1 MHNILVV
8 DDEKD
13 IRESLRGILEDEG
26 YKVAVA
32 ESGEAC
38 LAQLKTAA
46 PKWSF
51 SIYGY
56 PAWMDWRRWN
66 RYANCSWKRCPRW

>member
-13 IRESLRGILEDEG
+13 IRESLRGILEEEG
-26 YKVAVA
+26 YKVTVA

-38 LAQLKTAA
+38 LDQLKN
-46 PKWSF
+46 
-51 SIYGY
+51 
-56 PAWMDWRRWN
+56 RRQS
-66 RYANCSWKRCPRW
+66 R